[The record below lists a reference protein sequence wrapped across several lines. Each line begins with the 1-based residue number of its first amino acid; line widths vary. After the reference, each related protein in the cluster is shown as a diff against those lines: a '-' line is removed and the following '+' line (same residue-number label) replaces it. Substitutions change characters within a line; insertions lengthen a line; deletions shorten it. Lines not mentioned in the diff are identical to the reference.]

1 MKYSILY
8 CLRCTKA
15 KLYPLES
22 LVTYMDKVDLDPF
35 EINRIWIFRGEM
47 IEFFFEENRIA
58 RIIAKRGA
66 FSSEG

>member
-1 MKYSILY
+1 
-8 CLRCTKA
+8 
-15 KLYPLES
+15 
-22 LVTYMDKVDLDPF
+22 MDKVDLDPF
-35 EINRIWIFRGEM
+35 EINRIWIFGEM

>member
-1 MKYSILY
+1 
-8 CLRCTKA
+8 
-15 KLYPLES
+15 
-22 LVTYMDKVDLDPF
+22 MDRVDLDPF

-47 IEFFFEENRIA
+47 IEFFFEENRIV

>member
-1 MKYSILY
+1 MKYSIVVSVAPTLN
-8 CLRCTKA
+8 
-15 KLYPLES
+15 YPLES